1 MYLIGFFSKRHKFH
15 IVEQRDTMEEVEA
28 YLNNH
33 DYGHFNKLV
42 VFQQVSR
49 PTKHAPDVAESAASV
64 SISTASEVSASKA
77 DSTPATTQVM

>member
-1 MYLIGFFSKRHKFH
+1 MYLIGFFSKRQKFH

-42 VFQQVSR
+42 VFQLVNR
-49 PTKHAPDVAESAASV
+49 PTKRALDLLLGVAESAGLAQ
-64 SISTASEVSASKA
+64 
-77 DSTPATTQVM
+77 PANQ

>member
-49 PTKHAPDVAESAASV
+49 LTQRAPDVVESAASV
-64 SISTASEVSASKA
+64 SIFPASEVSASQGE
-77 DSTPATTQVM
+77 STSATTQVM

>member
-49 PTKHAPDVAESAASV
+49 PTDVVESAASV
-64 SISTASEVSASKA
+64 SIFPASEVSASQGE
-77 DSTPATTQVM
+77 STSATTQVM